1 MARHQCGIPTIHTET
16 EASVEGRT
24 REPTKRRPRPLP
36 HGGEAFEEPEPE
48 PTERLLARH
57 PQRRAR
63 DVWLGRKGLVHN
75 GEVRLERKGPPSS
88 IEWPWR

>member
-36 HGGEAFEEPEPE
+36 HGGEAFEEPEP
-48 PTERLLARH
+48 TERLLARH
-57 PQRRAR
+57 PQRSAR